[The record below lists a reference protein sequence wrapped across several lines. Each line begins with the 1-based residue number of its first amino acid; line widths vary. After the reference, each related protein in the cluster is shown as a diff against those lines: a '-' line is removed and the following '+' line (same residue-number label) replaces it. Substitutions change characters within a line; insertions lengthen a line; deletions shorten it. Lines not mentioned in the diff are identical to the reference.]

1 MTADEG
7 KRRAAE
13 RSLDFVENG
22 MTLGLGTGS
31 TAAHMVVLLG
41 ARVRDGLDVRGV
53 PTSEATR
60 RLAEEHGVPLTDLA
74 TVSCLDLTIDG
85 ADEFD
90 PDLNLIKGGGGA
102 LLREKIVASLSDRM
116 IVIADPTKQVER
128 LGAFALPVE
137 VVPFAAAALKP
148 RLERFGCTATLRSR
162 DGAPFV
168 TDEGNHILDCA
179 FGTITDPPALAA
191 EIGAIPGVVEHGLFI
206 GMAERAIVGGPDG
219 VEEILAPGTER

>member
-1 MTADEG
+1 MSADEG

-31 TAAHMVVLLG
+31 TAAHMVALLG

-60 RLAEEHGVPLTDLA
+60 RLAEENGVPLTDLA
-74 TVSCLDLTIDG
+74 TVSRLDLTIDG

-116 IVIADPTKQVER
+116 IVIADPSKRVAQ

-137 VVPFAAAALKP
+137 VVPFAAAALRP
-148 RLERFGCTATLRSR
+148 RLERLGCTAALRGGDAS
-162 DGAPFV
+162 PFI
-168 TDEGNHILDCA
+168 TDEGNHILDCS
-179 FGTITDPPALAA
+179 FGTIAEPPALAA
-191 EIGAIPGVVEHGLFI
+191 KIGAIPGVVEHGLFI
-206 GMAERAIVGGPDG
+206 GMAERAIIGGPDG
-219 VEEILAPGTER
+219 VEEIPAPGTER